1 MLRSLYLLRFVEG
14 SKNSW
19 LITYSIKL
27 SCEELG
33 TQFEVPADAE
43 GHLKPAVIFDVISGV
58 IGTGVCNPSLGKF
71 S

>member
-14 SKNSW
+14 SKHSW

-43 GHLKPAVIFDVISGV
+43 DHLKPAVIFDVIYWHW
-58 IGTGVCNPSLGKF
+58 SLK
-71 S
+71 SLAWQILISM